1 MKSIVVEQ
9 NLLATHICN
18 NPDFEVACTTG
29 NCTLIMSIVEKEMK
43 THNLFTKGSNK
54 LKEDIYKLTRGQPKV
69 SGSVGTNILY
79 FVWNSRMSGTGF
91 GVV

>member
-1 MKSIVVEQ
+1 
-9 NLLATHICN
+9 
-18 NPDFEVACTTG
+18 
-29 NCTLIMSIVEKEMK
+29 MSIVETEMK

-54 LKEDIYKLTRGQPKV
+54 LKEDIYKLTRGKSKV